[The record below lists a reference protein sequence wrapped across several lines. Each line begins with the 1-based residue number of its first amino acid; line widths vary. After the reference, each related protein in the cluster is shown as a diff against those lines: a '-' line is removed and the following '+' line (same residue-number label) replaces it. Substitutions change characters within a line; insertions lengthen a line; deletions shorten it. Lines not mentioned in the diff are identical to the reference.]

1 MSQPL
6 PDLPEIEVVFIHERK
21 ESEKGFAEE
30 LDFSAKG
37 FLFQQF
43 KVKDPASLRAD
54 LQWELVRKWV
64 NFDAVAEVR
73 FLPKGVLAQE
83 LAYYERLHQKIQEG
97 LEAEKGSG
105 NL

>member
-6 PDLPEIEVVFIHERK
+6 PNLPEIEIVFIPERK

-43 KVKDPASLRAD
+43 KVRDPTSLRAD
-54 LQWELVRKWV
+54 FQWELVRKWV
-64 NFDAVAEVR
+64 NFDVVAEVR
-73 FLPKGVLAQE
+73 FLPEGAIAQE

-97 LEAEKGSG
+97 LDEDKQR
-105 NL
+105 